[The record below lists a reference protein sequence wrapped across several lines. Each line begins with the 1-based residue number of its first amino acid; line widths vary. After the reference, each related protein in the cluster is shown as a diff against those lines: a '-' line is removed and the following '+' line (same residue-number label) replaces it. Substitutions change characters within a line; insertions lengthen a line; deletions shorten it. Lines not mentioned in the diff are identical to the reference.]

1 MSIYEYLASN
11 VPLFCICVVMVFL
24 AIRNLKL
31 RKKESIHIFVFTGI
45 VLFLTVTVF
54 LEQYSQQIGN
64 VVLGTVSTSI
74 GYILRPV
81 LLYIFILLA
90 NMEHHRP
97 KKFHLI
103 LASPLFLN
111 LIIYLL
117 PLFFGVQGVD
127 KVVFY
132 YRLLDNGKA
141 KFERGT
147 FLNFTSHAVC
157 FAYIFALIYVSV
169 LRFSGKHRRDAAVLV
184 LCIIFI
190 LTTVITEMITEK
202 AILLNTVCE
211 ICLMINYIFI
221 ISVNTS
227 KDPLTGLYDRRAY
240 YEDISRFEDLV
251 NGVIQIDMNELKY
264 LNDNFGHEAGDE
276 ALKVIADI
284 FDNSISRATMCVYRL
299 SGDEFLVLMFQ
310 GKKSELDT
318 ATELIKKRIKETKYS
333 VAIGSYFYEK
343 TDNITFEEA
352 MKKAEELMYQDK
364 TNYYVT
370 SGHNRRR
377 K

>member
-1 MSIYEYLASN
+1 
-11 VPLFCICVVMVFL
+11 
-24 AIRNLKL
+24 
-31 RKKESIHIFVFTGI
+31 VFTGI
-45 VLFLTVTVF
+45 VLLLTVTVF

-74 GYILRPV
+74 GYIFRPV
-81 LLYIFILLA
+81 LIYIFILLA

-132 YRLLDNGKA
+132 YRLLDNGTA

-276 ALKVIADI
+276 ALKAIADI

-310 GKKSELDT
+310 GKKNELDNT
-318 ATELIKKRIKETKYS
+318 AELIKKRIKETKYS

-343 TDNITFEEA
+343 ADNITFEEA

-370 SGHNRRR
+370 SGHNRR
-377 K
+377 KN